1 MVQKKILLLFLVL
14 SMTSVVCSQIKVNE
28 EDPFD
33 GILGL
38 RWGMRMELAI
48 NKLENIG
55 LSSWV
60 ESDDYRIVCV
70 HKTSWNGILYDA
82 VALEYYISNKQNK
95 YLREI
100 GFLKFCDSAEKAKS
114 IREDIAISLKL
125 TYGSDALRED
135 VGDNG
140 FKRYEVRAK
149 VGEGITVNRID
160 LFVSSKYSVVIKY
173 NGAFEAARAAYNDDN
188 NRW

>member
-1 MVQKKILLLFLVL
+1 M
-14 SMTSVVCSQIKVNE
+14 
-28 EDPFD
+28 
-33 GILGL
+33 
-38 RWGMRMELAI
+38 
-48 NKLENIG
+48 
-55 LSSWV
+55 
-60 ESDDYRIVCV
+60 
-70 HKTSWNGILYDA
+70 
-82 VALEYYISNKQNK
+82 
-95 YLREI
+95 
-100 GFLKFCDSAEKAKS
+100 KFCDSAEKAKS